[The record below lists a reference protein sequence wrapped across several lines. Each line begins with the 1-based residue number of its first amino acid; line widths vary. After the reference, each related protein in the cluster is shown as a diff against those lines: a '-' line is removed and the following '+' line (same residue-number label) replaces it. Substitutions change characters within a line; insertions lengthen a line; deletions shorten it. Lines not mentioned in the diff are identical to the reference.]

1 MGSTFSSLDN
11 GPTSYEHRTVRPVAD
26 LKAVPASLLA
36 TGADDLSHRQAIGRR
51 LKSLRTV
58 QRLSLK
64 DVARATGL
72 STSFLSLLE
81 RGQTDISL
89 ERFRT
94 LARFYHVQPSEL
106 LVEGA
111 ARIRPAIS
119 GLDQAATVDRGPGVE
134 YRIIRAEHPQVLW
147 IRFAPKARFLDFR
160 AHAGQDICMV
170 TKGAL
175 ELLYGD
181 HTHRLLAGQVARF
194 QATAPHSFAN
204 AGDEEAEMIAV
215 GTVPYW

>member
-1 MGSTFSSLDN
+1 MTRSDPGA
-11 GPTSYEHRTVRPVAD
+11 VA
-26 LKAVPASLLA
+26 ASLLA
-36 TGADDLSHRQAIGRR
+36 TDAVALSPRQALGLR

-64 DVARATGL
+64 DVALATGL
-72 STSFLSLLE
+72 STSFLSILE

-89 ERFRT
+89 DRFRT
-94 LARFYHVQPSEL
+94 LASFYHVQPSEL

-111 ARIRPAIS
+111 ARIRPTVSAF
-119 GLDQAATVDRGPGVE
+119 DHATAVDRGPGVE
-134 YRIIRAEHPQVLW
+134 YRLIRAEHPQVLW

-181 HTHRLLAGQVARF
+181 QTHRLLAGQVARF
-194 QATAPHSFAN
+194 QSTTPHSFAN
-204 AGDEEAEMIAV
+204 ASDEEAEMIAV